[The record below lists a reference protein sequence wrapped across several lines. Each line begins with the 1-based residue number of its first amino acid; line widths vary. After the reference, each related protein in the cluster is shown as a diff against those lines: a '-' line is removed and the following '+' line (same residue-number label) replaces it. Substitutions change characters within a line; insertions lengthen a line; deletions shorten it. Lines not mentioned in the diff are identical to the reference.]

1 LSYGALDAASVAEG
15 VQRYVAAVQDWYG
28 TRG

>member
-15 VQRYVAAVQDWYG
+15 VQRYVAAVQDWYSK
-28 TRG
+28 T